1 MVGQHGK
8 TTGPSLLVVLGDGD
22 RVEVFT
28 DDALGRGGFFHLGNE
43 AKVAFSRPEQAANK
57 IAPGAVLSHPVS
69 QCVHRHRRV
78 GQMPQLGAFVGD
90 DFVENV
96 HPRFPARPR
105 LLEWLDADVAV
116 VDDALRIMRLK
127 SEGAATE
134 LATRHRLEVRGVRHL
149 GPTGGD
155 FAIDLDG
162 DLFYRSGVQKRK
174 LRELR
179 RGRLKIADILDLH
192 GCTQVS
198 TPAAITNFLASYSNS
213 DNQCVMIITGKG
225 RNSPDRVSVVR
236 ATALETLRKHPRVL
250 AYCCSQPVDGGHG
263 AFYILLRR

>member
-1 MVGQHGK
+1 MHDHDHLFRKSVTGVIPLRNQDSRGIPNKPRSNSTTPDVDPVAGPGK
-8 TTGPSLLVVLGDGD
+8 V
-22 RVEVFT
+22 
-28 DDALGRGGFFHLGNE
+28 
-43 AKVAFSRPEQAANK
+43 
-57 IAPGAVLSHPVS
+57 
-69 QCVHRHRRV
+69 
-78 GQMPQLGAFVGD
+78 
-90 DFVENV
+90 
-96 HPRFPARPR
+96 
-105 LLEWLDADVAV
+105 
-116 VDDALRIMRLK
+116 
-127 SEGAATE
+127 
-134 LATRHRLEVRGVRHL
+134 
-149 GPTGGD
+149 
-155 FAIDLDG
+155 DLDG

-192 GCTQVS
+192 GYTQVS
-198 TPAAITNFLASYSNS
+198 TPAAITSFLASSSNP

>member
-1 MVGQHGK
+1 MHDPDHLFRKSVTGVIPLRNQDSRGIPNK
-8 TTGPSLLVVLGDGD
+8 PRSTSTTP
-22 RVEVFT
+22 
-28 DDALGRGGFFHLGNE
+28 
-43 AKVAFSRPEQAANK
+43 
-57 IAPGAVLSHPVS
+57 
-69 QCVHRHRRV
+69 
-78 GQMPQLGAFVGD
+78 
-90 DFVENV
+90 
-96 HPRFPARPR
+96 
-105 LLEWLDADVAV
+105 DVAPIAEPGKV
-116 VDDALRIMRLK
+116 
-127 SEGAATE
+127 
-134 LATRHRLEVRGVRHL
+134 
-149 GPTGGD
+149 
-155 FAIDLDG
+155 DLDG

-192 GCTQVS
+192 GYTQVS

>member
-1 MVGQHGK
+1 MHDPDHLFRKSVTGVIPLRNQDSRGIPNKPRSNITTPDVDPLAGPGK
-8 TTGPSLLVVLGDGD
+8 V
-22 RVEVFT
+22 
-28 DDALGRGGFFHLGNE
+28 
-43 AKVAFSRPEQAANK
+43 
-57 IAPGAVLSHPVS
+57 
-69 QCVHRHRRV
+69 
-78 GQMPQLGAFVGD
+78 
-90 DFVENV
+90 
-96 HPRFPARPR
+96 
-105 LLEWLDADVAV
+105 
-116 VDDALRIMRLK
+116 
-127 SEGAATE
+127 
-134 LATRHRLEVRGVRHL
+134 
-149 GPTGGD
+149 
-155 FAIDLDG
+155 DLDG

-192 GCTQVS
+192 GYTQVS

>member
-1 MVGQHGK
+1 MHDPDHLFRKSV
-8 TTGPSLLVVLGDGD
+8 TGVIPLRDQES
-22 RVEVFT
+22 
-28 DDALGRGGFFHLGNE
+28 RGIPN
-43 AKVAFSRPEQAANK
+43 
-57 IAPGAVLSHPVS
+57 
-69 QCVHRHRRV
+69 
-78 GQMPQLGAFVGD
+78 
-90 DFVENV
+90 
-96 HPRFPARPR
+96 RPR
-105 LLEWLDADVAV
+105 SSVSNPDVNPIV
-116 VDDALRIMRLK
+116 GSGKV
-127 SEGAATE
+127 
-134 LATRHRLEVRGVRHL
+134 
-149 GPTGGD
+149 
-155 FAIDLDG
+155 DLDG

-192 GCTQVS
+192 GYTQVS

-236 ATALETLRKHPRVL
+236 ATALETLRKQPRVL

>member
-1 MVGQHGK
+1 MHDPDRLFRKSV
-8 TTGPSLLVVLGDGD
+8 TGVIPLRDQDS
-22 RVEVFT
+22 
-28 DDALGRGGFFHLGNE
+28 RGVPN
-43 AKVAFSRPEQAANK
+43 
-57 IAPGAVLSHPVS
+57 
-69 QCVHRHRRV
+69 
-78 GQMPQLGAFVGD
+78 
-90 DFVENV
+90 
-96 HPRFPARPR
+96 RPR
-105 LLEWLDADVAV
+105 SSVSTPDVDPIAEPGKV
-116 VDDALRIMRLK
+116 
-127 SEGAATE
+127 
-134 LATRHRLEVRGVRHL
+134 
-149 GPTGGD
+149 
-155 FAIDLDG
+155 DLDG

-192 GCTQVS
+192 GYTQVS
-198 TPAAITNFLASYSNS
+198 TPAAITNFLATYSNP

>member
-1 MVGQHGK
+1 MHDPDHLFRKSVTGVIPLRNQDSRGIPNKPRSTSTTPDVDPIAEPGK
-8 TTGPSLLVVLGDGD
+8 V
-22 RVEVFT
+22 
-28 DDALGRGGFFHLGNE
+28 
-43 AKVAFSRPEQAANK
+43 
-57 IAPGAVLSHPVS
+57 
-69 QCVHRHRRV
+69 
-78 GQMPQLGAFVGD
+78 
-90 DFVENV
+90 
-96 HPRFPARPR
+96 
-105 LLEWLDADVAV
+105 
-116 VDDALRIMRLK
+116 
-127 SEGAATE
+127 
-134 LATRHRLEVRGVRHL
+134 
-149 GPTGGD
+149 
-155 FAIDLDG
+155 DLDG

-192 GCTQVS
+192 GYTQVS

>member
-1 MVGQHGK
+1 MHDPAHLFRKSVTGVIPLRNQDSRGIPNKPRSNSTTPDVDPIAGPGK
-8 TTGPSLLVVLGDGD
+8 V
-22 RVEVFT
+22 
-28 DDALGRGGFFHLGNE
+28 
-43 AKVAFSRPEQAANK
+43 
-57 IAPGAVLSHPVS
+57 
-69 QCVHRHRRV
+69 
-78 GQMPQLGAFVGD
+78 
-90 DFVENV
+90 
-96 HPRFPARPR
+96 
-105 LLEWLDADVAV
+105 
-116 VDDALRIMRLK
+116 
-127 SEGAATE
+127 
-134 LATRHRLEVRGVRHL
+134 
-149 GPTGGD
+149 
-155 FAIDLDG
+155 DLDG

-192 GCTQVS
+192 GYTQVS
-198 TPAAITNFLASYSNS
+198 TPPAITNFLAPYSNP

>member
-1 MVGQHGK
+1 MHDPDHLFRKSVTGVIPLRNQDSRGIPNKPRSTSTTPDVDPIAGPGK
-8 TTGPSLLVVLGDGD
+8 V
-22 RVEVFT
+22 
-28 DDALGRGGFFHLGNE
+28 
-43 AKVAFSRPEQAANK
+43 
-57 IAPGAVLSHPVS
+57 
-69 QCVHRHRRV
+69 
-78 GQMPQLGAFVGD
+78 
-90 DFVENV
+90 
-96 HPRFPARPR
+96 
-105 LLEWLDADVAV
+105 
-116 VDDALRIMRLK
+116 
-127 SEGAATE
+127 
-134 LATRHRLEVRGVRHL
+134 
-149 GPTGGD
+149 
-155 FAIDLDG
+155 DLDG

>member
-1 MVGQHGK
+1 MHDPDHLFRKSV
-8 TTGPSLLVVLGDGD
+8 TGVIPLRDQES
-22 RVEVFT
+22 
-28 DDALGRGGFFHLGNE
+28 RGIPN
-43 AKVAFSRPEQAANK
+43 
-57 IAPGAVLSHPVS
+57 
-69 QCVHRHRRV
+69 
-78 GQMPQLGAFVGD
+78 
-90 DFVENV
+90 
-96 HPRFPARPR
+96 RPR
-105 LLEWLDADVAV
+105 SSVSIPH
-116 VDDALRIMRLK
+116 VD
-127 SEGAATE
+127 
-134 LATRHRLEVRGVRHL
+134 
-149 GPTGGD
+149 PNGGSGKV
-155 FAIDLDG
+155 DLDG

-192 GCTQVS
+192 GYTQVS

>member
-1 MVGQHGK
+1 MHDPDHLFRKSVTGVIPLRNQDSRGIPNKPRSTSTTPDVDPIAGPGK
-8 TTGPSLLVVLGDGD
+8 V
-22 RVEVFT
+22 
-28 DDALGRGGFFHLGNE
+28 
-43 AKVAFSRPEQAANK
+43 
-57 IAPGAVLSHPVS
+57 
-69 QCVHRHRRV
+69 
-78 GQMPQLGAFVGD
+78 
-90 DFVENV
+90 
-96 HPRFPARPR
+96 
-105 LLEWLDADVAV
+105 
-116 VDDALRIMRLK
+116 
-127 SEGAATE
+127 
-134 LATRHRLEVRGVRHL
+134 
-149 GPTGGD
+149 
-155 FAIDLDG
+155 DLDG

-192 GCTQVS
+192 GYTQVS